1 MGQTVSQIP
10 EQDLRKEWSRYDPSP
25 ENQDVIPTH
34 RFRDYLDR
42 LRLAHGARRPL
53 SDAFVNLCLTE
64 IDPHETGSV
73 LWGDFIEVYRLF
85 AKHSFSMVGAAPEPQ
100 GLGLASEFVRH
111 SEMAKDLSSSNRHA
125 LPFGHQPY
133 TAHHSQIH
141 QPADE
146 ALEFR
151 VPPPKMGYLSQPQL
165 PGEVYVE
172 QDRLAP
178 FRRFI
183 AETEQ
188 ALGQIRLKLDDPIDN
203 PSATPC
209 EGNLTYAVDLGE
221 SLASDL
227 RYCEQKT
234 GERGLPMTEKPY
246 VFYSCSNWFQFF
258 KQSFIVY
265 S

>member
-10 EQDLRKEWSRYDPSP
+10 EQDLRKAWALYDPAKGNPDCIATS
-25 ENQDVIPTH
+25 

-42 LRLAHGARRPL
+42 LRVAHGARKPL
-53 SDAFVNLCLTE
+53 SDAFLNLCLSE
-64 IDPHETGSV
+64 IDPHETGVV

-85 AKHSFSMVGAAPEPQ
+85 AKHSFSMLGAKPEPE
-100 GLGLASEFVRH
+100 GLGLASEFVKH
-111 SEMAKDLSSSNRHA
+111 SNMAKDLTQNAS
-125 LPFGHQPY
+125 LPTGYQPYAVQHSQLHQPL
-133 TAHHSQIH
+133 
-141 QPADE
+141 DD
-146 ALEFR
+146 ALEFN
-151 VPPPKMGYLSQPQL
+151 VPPPKMGYMSQPQL

-172 QDRLAP
+172 PDRLGP

-188 ALGQIRLKLDDPIDN
+188 ALGEIRLKLDDRIETP
-203 PSATPC
+203 ATTPL

-227 RYCEQKT
+227 RYCEKKT

-246 VFYSCSNWFQFF
+246 AIQVHLQFSTSIKF
-258 KQSFIVY
+258 KSRFVT
-265 S
+265 